1 MKKTFARENP
11 LDTYVEEDGRRF
23 LRHTILDLGS
33 SLGSD
38 AYHPNIDRSNRHR
51 APDGCGGDQEWCIEF
66 GGRAL

>member
-1 MKKTFARENP
+1 MKKTFARENA

-38 AYHPNIDRSNRHR
+38 AYHPNIDRSIESATSNR
-51 APDGCGGDQEWCIEF
+51 
-66 GGRAL
+66 

>member
-1 MKKTFARENP
+1 MKKTFARENA

-38 AYHPNIDRSNRHR
+38 AYHPNIDRSNRQR
-51 APDGCGGDQEWCIEF
+51 VTDECGGDHEECNEF